1 LKKILKLKNKM
12 DKEIILNK
20 LIGFVDGRRVVVK
33 RESELVKGTPEYQVS
48 LVLDT
53 LLNIERLKQ

>member
-1 LKKILKLKNKM
+1 M